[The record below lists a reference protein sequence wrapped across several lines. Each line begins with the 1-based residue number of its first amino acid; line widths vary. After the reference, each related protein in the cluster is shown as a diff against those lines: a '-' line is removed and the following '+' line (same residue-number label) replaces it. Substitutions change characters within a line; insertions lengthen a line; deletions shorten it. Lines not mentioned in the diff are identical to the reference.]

1 MKLSVSLHA
10 TYHGQVDALVVLEC
24 IKQPDQPLALRIG
37 QNVAFSEH
45 MSDLIKLEQELLAH
59 DLERADLAR
68 ILLRRE
74 IDLSIATLTNLCEDL
89 EVTVAQPCTTL
100 AQIGAFPAEIDLV
113 RPFPFRISEALRLWV
128 LSVKLCQAVLTVV
141 DVGKEIIVVV
151 EKV

>member
-1 MKLSVSLHA
+1 MHA

-37 QNVAFSEH
+37 QDVALSEH

-59 DLERADLAR
+59 DLERAHLFCVLLLGQEYLAIAALSDLR
-68 ILLRRE
+68 
-74 IDLSIATLTNLCEDL
+74 EDL